1 MIKVNICM
9 VTGVYL
15 SVNGAII
22 ANNSD
27 ISITEIGE
35 GDDGALLCFT
45 DSSDSNISDVGQWYF
60 PNQSAIESNG
70 DLYMNRG
77 HGVVRLHRKK
87 NVMMPTGVFHC
98 EIPDASGTKQNTYVR
113 VYYGRVSSFSTAAA
127 RAAGVVVGIL
137 LLTTTVVVLAILAIR
152 RYYQCIYNL
161 AATMHTQYV

>member
-1 MIKVNICM
+1 M
-9 VTGVYL
+9 
-15 SVNGAII
+15 
-22 ANNSD
+22 
-27 ISITEIGE
+27 
-35 GDDGALLCFT
+35 
-45 DSSDSNISDVGQWYF
+45 
-60 PNQSAIESNG
+60 
-70 DLYMNRG
+70 
-77 HGVVRLHRKK
+77 VRLHRKK